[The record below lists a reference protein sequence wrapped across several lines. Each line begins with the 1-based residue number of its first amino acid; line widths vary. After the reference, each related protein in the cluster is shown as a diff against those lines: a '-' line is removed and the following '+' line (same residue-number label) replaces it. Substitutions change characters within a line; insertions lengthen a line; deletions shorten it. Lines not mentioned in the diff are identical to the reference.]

1 MTKKLSINIDLRAS
15 KHVNHL
21 SVVTNNDD
29 EHGNYNKV
37 PVEFSYH
44 YDRVF
49 AVTLVIIVLV
59 IALYFLTSELSR
71 KPDISPDVVPWLVK
85 DLSVQ
90 NIIKEKHLL
99 ASPEN
104 QTISQQN
111 QRPVFLYYETINIL
125 EKFHVD
131 QSEDPIT
138 DVIEEPITEVT
149 DKPITE
155 VTDKPI
161 TEVTDESITE
171 VTDEPITE
179 VTDEPITEVSD
190 KSTIEVSD
198 ESITEVSDEPIIEV
212 AQEPTIEVAEELTIE
227 VAEEPA
233 IEVAEE
239 PAIKVA
245 EEPIIEVVEEP
256 IIEVAEEPIIEV
268 VEEPIIDATEEPAI
282 EVVEES
288 TTEVIEQQSALL
300 PNDHKSDFIKIF
312 SNKLSRVKLVSNIY
326 KKEPVN
332 ELSYLVTGPEDRAEK
347 VYLFT
352 QLDNS
357 NGNTIEHQWWYDGK
371 IISRKKF
378 TALGDRWRCYSSK
391 NIGKFQQGK
400 WLLKVIDQNEKL
412 LSTINFK
419 YQIN

>member
-1 MTKKLSINIDLRAS
+1 MTKKISINIDLRAS

-29 EHGNYNKV
+29 EHSNYNKV

-59 IALYFLTSELSR
+59 IALYFLTTEISR
-71 KPDISPDVVPWLVK
+71 KPDVASDVVPWLVK

-104 QTISQQN
+104 QTISQQK

-131 QSEDPIT
+131 QIEEPIT
-138 DVIEEPITEVT
+138 DVIEESITEVSYEPPIEVAEEPITNVIEEPITEV
-149 DKPITE
+149 
-155 VTDKPI
+155 
-161 TEVTDESITE
+161 
-171 VTDEPITE
+171 
-179 VTDEPITEVSD
+179 
-190 KSTIEVSD
+190 SD
-198 ESITEVSDEPIIEV
+198 ESIIEVSYEP
-212 AQEPTIEVAEELTIE
+212 P
-227 VAEEPA
+227 
-233 IEVAEE
+233 
-239 PAIKVA
+239 
-245 EEPIIEVVEEP
+245 
-256 IIEVAEEPIIEV
+256 IEVAEEPIIEV
-268 VEEPIIDATEEPAI
+268 SYEPTIEVAEEPIIEFSEEPTTIEVTGEPAI

-288 TTEVIEQQSALL
+288 TTEVIEEQSTLL

-357 NGNTIEHQWWYDGK
+357 KGNTIEHQWWYDGK

-391 NIGKFQQGK
+391 NIVKSQQGK
-400 WLLKVIDQNEKL
+400 WLLKVVDQNEKL
-412 LSTINFK
+412 LSTISFQ